1 MSTVGVGQ
9 RLTRTARGRIEPW
22 KERSVRLLWA
32 LRINRPESQRPLP
45 LVRIELTRP
54 VPGWA
59 LRLVGVAIGIGCLLS
74 ILPAVPLLVMAS
86 AALLF
91 WLVRPGGFA
100 IAAYAVLIGI
110 GLLIQPDPFAPG
122 GFVATAAVHLLLTL
136 SCLIGSA
143 RWSTR
148 FELSLLRPVFL
159 RWLVIQAIVQ
169 SFGLVGRWIGTLQLA
184 LPVLPLVA
192 GAALVGFAVWIFLR
206 LAGRR

>member
-1 MSTVGVGQ
+1 MSTVGVGR
-9 RLTRTARGRIEPW
+9 RLTRSARGRLAPW
-22 KERSVRLLWA
+22 RERAIRLLWA

-45 LVRIELTRP
+45 PVRIELIRP

-59 LRLVGVAIGIGCLLS
+59 LRLVGVAVGIGCLLS
-74 ILPAVPLLVMAS
+74 IRPAVPLLVMTGV
-86 AALLF
+86 ALLF

-100 IAAYAVLIGI
+100 MAAYAVLIGI
-110 GLLIQPDPFAPG
+110 GLLIQSDPYAPG
-122 GFVATAAVHLLLTL
+122 GYVATAVVHLMLAL

-148 FELSLLRPVFL
+148 FELSLLRPLLL
-159 RWLVIQAIVQ
+159 RWLVIQVIVQ
-169 SFGLVGRWIGTLQLA
+169 AFGLLGRWIGSLQLV

-192 GAALVGFAVWIFLR
+192 GVALVGFAVWIFPR